1 MLKQILALTW
11 KDLKVFFK
19 DRGGVVLIFVQ
30 PFMFIL
36 VMSYA
41 LSGVYRTGGGRP
53 IQILAVNQDKGTRAA
68 AILRQ
73 LDEMKGFAVE
83 TAWEGQPLTHQEVE
97 QLIIEGKRNL
107 GFDLSARLLCG
118 AGAGSGTRARERR
131 TTKVLFIVDPT
142 TSSQFVEPILG
153 TLQGLIE
160 RTAYTA
166 MIPKGVDYL
175 FDWLAPQTPAMERES
190 FRARAEGAISGGLI
204 GGQTPVVTV
213 ERAAP
218 PGMRVKKLPD
228 IFQQNVPGYTIYG
241 IFWIVSL
248 LAGSVL
254 REKREGTFRRLLVAP
269 MSRMVMLGGKLMPYY
284 LINIIQIA
292 IMLGV
297 SSLLFKMSLGDSPAG
312 LVVVSL
318 AAAAT
323 ATGLGVFVA
332 ALARTEAQIGGLT
345 VLLLLTLSALGGC
358 FIPRFIMPEWLRTV
372 GLVTPHAWALDA
384 YQDLLVRGY
393 GLLEVLPKVG
403 VLAAFALVFF
413 GIGVWRFRFE

>member
-19 DRGGVVLIFVQ
+19 DRGAVVMIFVQ

-41 LSGVYRTGGGRP
+41 LSGVFRTGDRP
-53 IQILAVNQDKGTRAA
+53 IHILVVNQDKGTQAA

-73 LDEMKGFAVE
+73 LDEMKAFVVE
-83 TAWEGQPLTHQEVE
+83 TNWEGQPLTQQKVE
-97 QLIIEGKRNL
+97 QLIIGGKRNL
-107 GFDLSARLLCG
+107 ALIFPPDFSVVLEQDP
-118 AGAGSGTRARERR
+118 GTQERR
-131 TTKVLFIVDPT
+131 TEKVLFIVDPT
-142 TSSQFVEPILG
+142 TSSQFVEPIQG

-160 RTAYTA
+160 RTAYMA
-166 MIPKGVDYL
+166 MVPKGVNYL
-175 FDWLAPQTPAMERES
+175 FDQLAYQIPAAERES
-190 FRARAEGAISGGLI
+190 FRARAEKSISDGMI
-204 GGQTPVVTV
+204 GRGTPVITV
-213 ERAAP
+213 DRTTP
-218 PGMRVKKLPD
+218 PGMRVKKLPN
-228 IFQQNVPGYTIYG
+228 IYQQNVPGYTIYG

-248 LAGSVL
+248 LAFSVL
-254 REKREGTFRRLLVAP
+254 REKQEGTFRRLLVAP
-269 MSRMVMLGGKLMPYY
+269 MSRTVMLAGKLMPYY

-297 SSLLFKMSLGDSPAG
+297 SSLLFKMSLGHSPAG

-345 VLLLLTLSALGGC
+345 VLLLLTLSALGGS
-358 FIPRFIMPEWLRTV
+358 FIPRFIMPEWLQTI

-393 GLLEVLPKVG
+393 GVTEVLPKVG
-403 VLAAFALVFF
+403 VLAAFALAFF

>member
-1 MLKQILALTW
+1 MLRQILALTW

-19 DRGGVVLIFVQ
+19 DRGAVVMIFVQ

-41 LSGVYRTGGGRP
+41 LSGLYRTGDRP
-53 IQILAVNQDKGTRAA
+53 IQILAVNQDKGNQAA
-68 AILRQ
+68 AILHQ
-73 LDEMKGFAVE
+73 LDEMKAFSVE
-83 TAWEGQPLTHQEVE
+83 TTWGGQLLTHPKVE
-97 QLIIEGKRNL
+97 QLIIGGKRKL
-107 GFDLSARLLCG
+107 ALIFPPDFSAMLEQDP
-118 AGAGSGTRARERR
+118 AARAPERR
-131 TTKVLFIVDPT
+131 TTKVLFIVEPT

-153 TLQGLIE
+153 TLQGLLE
-160 RTAYTA
+160 RTSYTA
-166 MIPKGVDYL
+166 MIPKRMDFLSGRQT
-175 FDWLAPQTPAMERES
+175 PQTTAKEQER
-190 FRARAEGAISGGLI
+190 FRTRAEGAMSVDLM
-204 GGQTPVVTV
+204 GGQTPVVIV
-213 ERAAP
+213 ERTTP

-228 IFQQNVPGYTIYG
+228 TFQQNVPGYTIYG

-248 LAGSVL
+248 LAVSVL
-254 REKREGTFRRLLVAP
+254 REKQEGTFRRLLVAP
-269 MSRMVMLGGKLMPYY
+269 MGRMVMLAGKLMPYY

-297 SSLLFKMSLGDSPAG
+297 CSLLFKMSLGHSPAG

-323 ATGLGVFVA
+323 ATGLGVLVA
-332 ALARTEAQIGGLT
+332 GLARTEAQIGGLT

-358 FIPRFIMPEWLRTV
+358 FIPRFIMPEWLQTV

-393 GLLEVLPKVG
+393 GLIEILPKVG
-403 VLAAFALVFF
+403 VLAAFAVAFF
-413 GIGVWRFRFE
+413 GMGVWRFRFE